1 MSRIRLTGAIL
12 LTVSASLLTPS
23 AFERK
28 ESNGTPA
35 ARAFFAE
42 GDAAAKAGKYAEAAA
57 AFRKAIDADPDFVDA
72 HQRFIEN
79 TRRDQ
84 ANSAKSPALADLYKQ
99 WAAQN
104 PARAAYQW
112 ALGFLEQ
119 EPAKADVFFNA
130 ALKLDAGFA
139 RAHFSLARNA
149 DLRGDWQ
156 AQRRH
161 FAAAVENNPDE
172 PTYLVRYATAH
183 RDSDPAR
190 FRELAASVVQ
200 KFPESPSAAEA
211 LYHLA
216 SAASDS
222 ERRTYFERLRASY
235 PADRFSYSSLA
246 LSNYYGQL
254 SAPSDALSVAR
265 DMLKWFPTSKTW
277 AQRVAHQETMVR
289 VEALLAER
297 KPADALAALD
307 KTQKPSGSHATTWVL
322 LRAQA
327 AAGAGQR
334 DQAYATLVE
343 SVAASPQER
352 LNTALVEHGTA
363 MNKTSAEIDA
373 DVWKARDAKSVAAVP
388 FELPGSRDGKPV
400 RLSDYSGRVVLL
412 AFWFPG

>member
-1 MSRIRLTGAIL
+1 M
-12 LTVSASLLTPS
+12 VSASLLTPS
-23 AFERK
+23 AFEPK

-42 GDAAAKAGKYAEAAA
+42 GDAAVKAGKYADAAA

-84 ANSAKSPALADLYKQ
+84 ANSAKGPALADLYRQ
-99 WAAQN
+99 WAKQD
-104 PARAAYQW
+104 PTRAAYQW

-119 EPAKADVFFNA
+119 EPARADVFFNA
-130 ALKLDAGFA
+130 ALKLDPSFA
-139 RAHFSLARNA
+139 RAHSSLARNA

-161 FAAAVENNPDE
+161 LAAAVENNPEE
-172 PTYLVRYATAH
+172 PNYLVRYATAH

-190 FRELAASVVQ
+190 FRELALSVVQ

-216 SAASDS
+216 NASS
-222 ERRTYFERLRASY
+222 GPERRSYYERLRASY

-246 LSNYYGQL
+246 LGNYYGQL
-254 SAPSDALSVAR
+254 NAPADALSVAR
-265 DMLKWFPTSKTW
+265 EMLKWSPTSKTW
-277 AQRVAHQETMVR
+277 AQRVAHQEAMIR
-289 VEALLAER
+289 VEQLLAAG
-297 KPADALAALD
+297 KPADALAVVD
-307 KTQKPSGSHATTWVL
+307 QTQKPSGHHGTTWVL
-322 LRAQA
+322 LKAQA
-327 AAGAGQR
+327 AAAAGQR
-334 DQAYATLVE
+334 AQAYTTLVE

-352 LNTALVEHGTA
+352 LSAALIEHGTA
-363 MNKTSAEIDA
+363 LRKTSAEIDG
-373 DVWKARDAKSVAAVP
+373 DVWKARDAKAAAAVP

-400 RLSDYSGRVVLL
+400 RLADYRGRVVLV

>member
-1 MSRIRLTGAIL
+1 MSRLRLVGAIL
-12 LTVSASLLTPS
+12 LAISASLQTPS
-23 AFERK
+23 AFEPK

-35 ARAFFAE
+35 ARALFAE
-42 GDAAAKAGKYAEAAA
+42 GDAAAKAGKYADAAA

-84 ANSAKSPALADLYKQ
+84 ANSTKGPALADLYRQ
-99 WAAQN
+99 WAKQN
-104 PARAAYQW
+104 PSRAAYQW

-130 ALKLDAGFA
+130 ALKLDPTFA

-161 FAAAVENNPDE
+161 LAAAVESNPDE
-172 PTYLVRYATAH
+172 PNYLVRYATAH

-190 FRELAASVVQ
+190 FRELALSVVER
-200 KFPESPSAAEA
+200 FPESPAAAEA

-216 SAASDS
+216 NASSDR
-222 ERRTYFERLRASY
+222 ERRNYYERLRASY
-235 PADRFSYSSLA
+235 PADRFGYSSLA
-246 LSNYYGQL
+246 LGNYYGQL
-254 SAPSDALSVAR
+254 RAPSAALSLAK

-277 AQRVAHQETMVR
+277 AQRVAHQEAMVR
-289 VEALLAER
+289 VEDRLADG
-297 KPADALAALD
+297 KPADALAVID
-307 KTQKPSGSHATTWVL
+307 TTQKPSGNHGTTWVL
-322 LRAQA
+322 LQAEA
-327 AAGAGQR
+327 AAGAGQP
-334 DQAYATLVE
+334 AKGYATLVE
-343 SVAASPQER
+343 NVAASPDEQ
-352 LNTALVEHGTA
+352 LTTALLEHGPA
-363 MNKTSAEIDA
+363 LKKTSAEIDA
-373 DVWKARDAKSVAAVP
+373 DVWKARDAKAAAAAP

-400 RLSDYSGRVVLL
+400 RLSDFRGRVVLV

>member
-1 MSRIRLTGAIL
+1 MSRIRFAGAIL
-12 LTVSASLLTPS
+12 LLVSASLPTPS
-23 AFERK
+23 AFEPK

-42 GDAAAKAGKYAEAAA
+42 GDAAVKAGKYADAAA

-84 ANSAKSPALADLYKQ
+84 AKRPALADLYRQ
-99 WAAQN
+99 WAKQD
-104 PARAAYQW
+104 PTRAAYQW

-130 ALKLDAGFA
+130 ALKLDPSFA

-161 FAAAVENNPDE
+161 LAAAVENNPDE
-172 PTYLVRYATAH
+172 PNYLVRYATAH

-190 FRELAASVVQ
+190 FRELALSVVQ
-200 KFPESPSAAEA
+200 KFPDSPSAAEA

-216 SAASDS
+216 NASS
-222 ERRTYFERLRASY
+222 ETERRSYYERLRASY

-246 LSNYYGQL
+246 LGNYYGQL
-254 SAPSDALSVAR
+254 SAPADALSVAK
-265 DMLKWFPTSKTW
+265 DMLKWSPTSKTW
-277 AQRVAHQETMVR
+277 AQRVAHQEAMIR
-289 VEALLAER
+289 VEQLLSAG
-297 KPADALAALD
+297 KPADALAVID
-307 KTQKPSGSHATTWVL
+307 QTQKPSGHHGTTWVL
-322 LRAQA
+322 LKAQA

-334 DQAYATLVE
+334 PQAYTTLVE
-343 SVAASPQER
+343 SVAASPHER
-352 LNTALVEHGTA
+352 LSAALVEHGTA
-363 MNKTSAEIDA
+363 LKKTSAEIDA
-373 DVWKARDAKSVAAVP
+373 DVWKARDAKAAAAAP
-388 FELPGSRDGKPV
+388 FELPGSKDGKPV
-400 RLSDYSGRVVLL
+400 RLADYRGRVVLV